1 MVFTEKIF
9 SDRISLMIRTDS
21 HFSWIISFSRVSVA
35 AALLVCTLFP
45 PAVIGKNNRNY
56 IFATA
61 TTGGTY
67 YPVGVAVA
75 TLTKIK
81 LEPKYN
87 ISLSAI
93 SSAGSGENIK
103 LLREN
108 EAQFALLQG
117 LYGAWAWNGSSTLKI
132 KGSQKYLR
140 SITMLWQNVEHF
152 AIKTDLVRSGNL
164 SDLKM
169 LKGKRFSI
177 GKRNSGTEGSGL
189 HILNSLGF
197 QPVRDFNLVNIGYGG
212 STDAMLDGTIE
223 GMNIPAGPPV
233 DAITRVF
240 AALGKDITV
249 LNCTAEQLQEIN
261 HGYGLWNKYIIPAGT
276 YPGQDKEIETLA
288 QPNFLAVR
296 DDVDEEAVYKI
307 VKTIYNNLDFLNN
320 IHQATR
326 AMALERAIDGLPVPL
341 HPGAS
346 RFFRE
351 QGIEIPD
358 HLISK

>member
-1 MVFTEKIF
+1 MN
-9 SDRISLMIRTDS
+9 RTVS
-21 HFSWIISFSRVSVA
+21 YFFLTCSFVRVPLLTT
-35 AALLVCTLFP
+35 LLVITMLYS
-45 PAVIGKNNRNY
+45 PAFGQNNRNY
-56 IFATA
+56 IFTTA

-81 LEPKYN
+81 LEPKFN
-87 ISLSAI
+87 ISLTAI

-103 LLREN
+103 LLRQN

-117 LYGAWAWNGSSTLKI
+117 IYGAWAWNGAGKLKET
-132 KGSQKYLR
+132 GSQKYLR

-152 AIKTDLVRSGNL
+152 AIKTDLVRSGDL

-169 LKGKRFSI
+169 LRGKKFSI
-177 GKRNSGTEGSGL
+177 GKKNSGTEGSGL
-189 HILNSLGF
+189 HILTSLSF
-197 QPVRDFNLVNIGYGG
+197 QPESDFKLVNLGYGESADSMQNG
-212 STDAMLDGTIE
+212 IID

-233 DAITRVF
+233 DAVTRAF
-240 AALGKDITV
+240 TALGKDITI
-249 LNCTAEQLQEIN
+249 LSCTAEQLQEIN
-261 HGYGLWNKYIIPAGT
+261 KGYGLWSKYIIPAGT
-276 YPGQDKEIETLA
+276 YPGQDNEIKTLA

-296 DDVDEEAVYKI
+296 NDVDDEAVYKI
-307 VKTIYNNLDFLNN
+307 VKTIYENLEFLNN
-320 IHQATR
+320 IHQATK
-326 AMALERAIDGLPVPL
+326 AMTLEQAIDGLPVPL

-358 HLISK
+358 HLLIE

>member
-1 MVFTEKIF
+1 MNNALINFK
-9 SDRISLMIRTDS
+9 RICSCSKVLT
-21 HFSWIISFSRVSVA
+21 A
-35 AALLVCTLFP
+35 AALLFLFTP
-45 PAVIGKNNRNY
+45 VLPVQAEEGRNY
-56 IFATA
+56 IFSTA

-87 ISLSAI
+87 ISLTAI

-117 LYGAWAWNGSSTLKI
+117 LYGAWAWNGTGQLKDA
-132 KGSQKYLR
+132 GPQKHLR

-152 AIKTDLVRSGNL
+152 AIKTDLVRSGDL

-169 LKGKRFSI
+169 LKGKRISI
-177 GKRNSGTEGSGL
+177 GKKNSGTEGSGL
-189 HILNSLGF
+189 HILKSLGF
-197 QPVRDFNLVNIGYGG
+197 QPEKDFKLVNLDYGG
-212 STDAMLDGTIE
+212 SADSIQNGKIE

-233 DAITRVF
+233 SAITRTF
-240 AALGKDITV
+240 AALGKDITI
-249 LNCTAEQLQEIN
+249 LNCTEKQLQAIN
-261 HGYGLWNKYIIPAGT
+261 HGNELWSSYIIPAGT
-276 YPGQDKEIETLA
+276 YPGQDKAITTVA

-296 DDVDEEAVYKI
+296 ADVDDEAVYKI

-326 AMALERAIDGLPVPL
+326 AMNLQNAITGLPMPL
-341 HPGAS
+341 HPGAA
-346 RFFRE
+346 RFYRE
-351 QGIEIPD
+351 QGIEIAD
-358 HLISK
+358 HLLIE